1 VLTLGQI
8 DAPTIARRLH
18 DGLTL
23 QTGPFRFRVQS
34 SLPGIR
40 HGMMQLYSE
49 FPVEDDRGFRDFH
62 VKVVAASGP
71 RRWWRPQV
79 HFESDGR
86 RPFKPLAAAH
96 AFAFLEWGMNWC
108 IAAGAHHDL
117 LLHAAVLERNGRA
130 VILPGDPGAGKSTL
144 TAALMLRGW
153 RLLSDELTIVGRDDG
168 LVAPLARPVSLK
180 EASIDVI
187 RAFEPTAVFG
197 EVAEDTHKGRVSH
210 LRPTPDSVRR
220 MDERARPA
228 HIVFPRW
235 HAGASTRL
243 HPHAKADAFMH
254 LAGHAFNYSLLGRVG
269 FALNA
274 DLIDRCGCWDFEYS
288 ELEEAIHVFEE
299 LVT

>member
-1 VLTLGQI
+1 VLTLGQL
-8 DAPTIARRLH
+8 DAPTLARRLRQ
-18 DGLTL
+18 GLTL
-23 QTGPFRFRVQS
+23 PTGPFRFRVQS
-34 SLPGIR
+34 SLPGIQR
-40 HGMMQLYSE
+40 GLMQLYAD
-49 FPVEDDRGFRDFH
+49 FPVEEDAGFRDFH
-62 VKVVAASGP
+62 VRVTAASGP

-79 HFESDGR
+79 HFEADGR

-117 LLHAAVLERNGRA
+117 LLHAAVLERNDFA

-168 LVAPLARPVSLK
+168 FVAPLARPVSLK

-210 LRPTPDSVRR
+210 LRPSPESVRR
-220 MDERARPA
+220 MGERARPA
-228 HIVFPRW
+228 HIVFPVW

-243 HPHAKADAFMH
+243 RPRAKAEAFMH
-254 LAGHAFNYSLLGRVG
+254 LASHAFNYSLLGRVG
-269 FALNA
+269 FELNA
-274 DLIDRCGCWDFEYS
+274 ALIDRCGCWDFEYS
-288 ELEEAIHVFEE
+288 ELDEAMRVFEE